1 MSLLNDDVK
10 KQVKDELGELA
21 NEVKLIAFTQKEN
34 CQFCND
40 TAELLKEVGELND
53 KIAVE
58 VYDIDDN
65 SDKAAEYNV
74 NKAPTIVPISK
85 KDYNI
90 RFYGIPGG
98 YEFVSLI
105 ETIKMLGADESGL
118 SDDIKKEIQAID
130 KEVNLNVF
138 ITLSCPYCPRSVIT
152 AHKFAFENDKISS
165 AMVEAQEFP
174 EWSQQFEV
182 MAVPKTVIN
191 DSHSFEGA
199 MPEDMVL
206 QEVKKALA

>member
-1 MSLLNDDVK
+1 MSLLNDEVKNQVKEEIGTFSNDVK
-10 KQVKDELGELA
+10 LL
-21 NEVKLIAFTQKEN
+21 AFTSKEN

-40 TAELLKEVGELND
+40 VVELLKEVSELNE
-53 KIAVE
+53 KISVE
-58 VYDIDDN
+58 IYDMNDN
-65 SDKAAEYNV
+65 FDKAKEYNV
-74 NKAPTIVPISK
+74 TKFPTIVPLGE
-85 KDYNI
+85 KDYKI

-98 YEFVSLI
+98 YEFMSLI
-105 ETIKMLGADESGL
+105 ETIKMLGNNNSGL
-118 SDDIKKEIQAID
+118 SDEMKKEIKSIEKD
-130 KEVNLNVF
+130 INLNVF

-152 AHKFAFENDKISS
+152 AHKFAFENENISS

-206 QEVKKALA
+206 QEIKKAL